1 MLQVVF
7 YVQGTW
13 PYIYTRHS
21 FMSNYYVKTI
31 LLYGAETWKTTKS
44 LLQKL
49 QVIINNCLRRIL
61 NIRWPEKIS
70 NKELWQKT
78 NQPPVE
84 EELKRRKW
92 RWIEHTL
99 RKPKHNITRQ
109 ALQWNPQGK
118 RGRGRPR
125 NTWRRDFIAE
135 MEIEVYRWQ
144 DLERMAQNRTRW
156 RTVISGLCTTKVQ
169 QV

>member
-1 MLQVVF
+1 MDLKPGKLLKVS
-7 YVQGTW
+7 
-13 PYIYTRHS
+13 YTNS
-21 FMSNYYVKTI
+21 KY
-31 LLYGAETWKTTKS
+31 S
-44 LLQKL
+44 LT
-49 QVIINNCLRRIL
+49 CLRRIL

-92 RWIEHTL
+92 RWIGHTL

-118 RGRGRPR
+118 RGRGRPPI

-135 MEIEVYRWQ
+135 MEIEGNRWQ
-144 DLERMAQNRTRW
+144 DLERKAQNRTRW
-156 RTVISGLCTTKVQ
+156 RTVVSGLCTTKVQ